1 MKLQLKKFVI
11 GAIRK
16 QETSKA
22 LELLRTN
29 EIGMESYSHLKRIR
43 KRINEEETIDFMMCC
58 EDEVDLLEKIRKAFG
73 ELITKEWVE

>member
-1 MKLQLKKFVI
+1 MI

-43 KRINEEETIDFMMCC
+43 KRMNEEESIDFLICC
-58 EDEVDLLEKIRKAFG
+58 EEEVDLLDKIRKAFG
-73 ELITKEWVE
+73 ELIAKEWIE

>member
-1 MKLQLKKFVI
+1 MI

-43 KRINEEETIDFMMCC
+43 KRMNEEESIDFLICC
-58 EDEVDLLEKIRKAFG
+58 EEEVDLLDKIRKAFG
-73 ELITKEWVE
+73 ELIAKEWVE